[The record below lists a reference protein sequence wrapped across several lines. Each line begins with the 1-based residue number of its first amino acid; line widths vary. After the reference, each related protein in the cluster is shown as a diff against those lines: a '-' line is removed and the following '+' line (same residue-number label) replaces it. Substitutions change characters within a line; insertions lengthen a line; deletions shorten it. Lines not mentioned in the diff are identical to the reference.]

1 MTTAREAMSP
11 LATSRWAWAGLAG
24 CAYFW
29 GHLISALATG
39 DTDDHPVA
47 NALTDA
53 VLSLVT
59 LVAVWRMPAGSSP
72 RVRGAIGLV
81 GLVGFLVLSLAPAR
95 IDSATA
101 FVPATWLGAAAIAT
115 ATRFP
120 RGTD

>member
-59 LVAVWRMPAGSSP
+59 LVAVWRLPAGSSP
-72 RVRGAIGLV
+72 RVRGA
-81 GLVGFLVLSLAPAR
+81 LAPAR